1 MTKFLERYIAE
12 DIAVDVAGNLE
23 VIIKLITL
31 DNNNYNNNISDLH
44 IIIKAREDVY
54 KDLIFNNNNNNLV
67 NF

>member
-31 DNNNYNNNISDLH
+31 DNNNYNNNISNLH
-44 IIIKAREDVY
+44 IIIKAREDIY

>member
-31 DNNNYNNNISDLH
+31 DNNNYNNNISYLH

>member
-31 DNNNYNNNISDLH
+31 DNNNYNNNISNLH
-44 IIIKAREDVY
+44 IIIKAREDIY
-54 KDLIFNNNNNNLV
+54 KELIFNNNNNNLV